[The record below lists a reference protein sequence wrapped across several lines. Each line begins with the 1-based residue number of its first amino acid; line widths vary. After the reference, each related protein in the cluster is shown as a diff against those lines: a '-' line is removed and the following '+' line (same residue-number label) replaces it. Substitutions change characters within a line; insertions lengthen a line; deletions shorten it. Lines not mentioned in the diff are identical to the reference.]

1 MIITVHAKPAARRN
15 TVTKLD
21 ENTYKI
27 EVTATPEQGKANEA
41 IARALANELNVAV
54 SHITLTRGATTRI
67 KQFDL
72 K

>member
-1 MIITVHAKPAARRN
+1 MIITVHAKPASRRN

-27 EVTATPEQGKANEA
+27 EVTAAPEQGKANEA
-41 IARALANELNVAV
+41 IARALAEDLHVAV
-54 SHITLTRGATTRI
+54 SRVTLTRGATTHL
-67 KQFDL
+67 KQFEI

>member
-15 TVTKLD
+15 AVTKLD

-27 EVTATPEQGKANEA
+27 EVTAAPEQGKANEA
-41 IARALANELNVAV
+41 IARALADELNVAV
-54 SHITLTRGATTRI
+54 SRITLTRGATTRI